1 MAAKKF
7 VLQELAAENTNAKS
21 PLGIM
26 LLGTAML
33 IIISSIVISC
43 WHIVK
48 ASSASSKVLS
58 FVLKIVE
65 VSYVFKISESGD
77 SAKKFLHKL

>member
-1 MAAKKF
+1 MVAKKF
-7 VLQELAAENTNAKS
+7 VLQELAAENTNAKT

-48 ASSASSKVLS
+48 ASSASSKV
-58 FVLKIVE
+58 
-65 VSYVFKISESGD
+65 
-77 SAKKFLHKL
+77 